1 MTMNWRLF
9 VVALAILVMAGAP
22 SSTQKPV
29 AMDFHAGG
37 DLIVL
42 SQSGE
47 VDAYDALSGQRLRGF
62 NTASYV
68 RPSDVTSTKISNAE
82 TIFVSGFYGRQSVV
96 LQYTA
101 DGKLLDRFNTPDL
114 AAGIDV
120 DAGNRVL
127 YTATPARTVYK
138 VALDEKVRKPRLLA
152 YLGPARTLGAV
163 IFDPPRKRLLV
174 ADAQTGTLYAIDCAT
189 GSYSPLTSGLGRPM
203 AMAFDRTYTT
213 LYVADLE
220 QGKIHM
226 LKLSPARPPKS
237 FITSLHDLD
246 AIAQS
251 PRPDTL
257 FIADEKE
264 GIFLFS
270 TATGA
275 RTPIASR

>member
-1 MTMNWRLF
+1 MIWRP
-9 VVALAILVMAGAP
+9 VVAALAIVVLASAAAL
-22 SSTQKPV
+22 KPV

-37 DLIVL
+37 NLIVV

-47 VDAYDALSGQRLRGF
+47 VGAYDALSGKRLRWF
-62 NTASYV
+62 DIASYV
-68 RPSDVTSTKISNAE
+68 RPSDVTSAKLGNDE

-96 LQYTA
+96 LQYSP

-138 VALDEKVRKPRLLA
+138 VALDEKPRKPRLLA

-163 IFDPPRKRLLV
+163 IFDPPRKRLLA
-174 ADAQTGTLYAIDCAT
+174 ADAQTGSLYAIDCAT
-189 GSYSPLTSGLGRPM
+189 GSYSLLTSGLGRPV

-213 LYVADLE
+213 LYVADVE
-220 QGKIHM
+220 QGKVHM
-226 LKLSPARPPKS
+226 LKLSSARPPKS
-237 FITSLHDLD
+237 ITTSLRDLD

-257 FIADEKE
+257 FIADENE

-270 TATGA
+270 TATGT